1 MRTLITG
8 INGFVGRHL
17 TTFLQRERPQHH
29 LFGSAIESGLPPGVN
44 GWELDLCEAESTR
57 KLIQAVKPGVIF
69 HLAAQTFVPRS
80 FENPWETL
88 QNNILAQLNVLEA
101 CLSVGIKPR
110 IIVISSGEIYGAVAP
125 DELPISEN
133 AALRPN
139 SPYSVSKV
147 TQDLLAYQ
155 YCISHG
161 LPILRA
167 RPFNHFGPGQ
177 SKRFMTPDF
186 AMQVAR
192 MEKGAEPILQVGNLE
207 TRRDFTDVRDIV
219 RAYVALAE
227 QGEAG
232 AAYNIASGVSHSAG
246 DVVAVLEELTPIRF
260 RVAVQQERLRPSD
273 SPDIIGDASRL
284 RAATGWQPQIPF
296 RQTLK
301 DILENCRQELAL
313 NPASV

>member
-17 TTFLQRERPQHH
+17 AAFLKRERPQHH
-29 LFGSAIESGLPPGVN
+29 LFGTAIESGLPPGVD
-44 GWELDLCEAESTR
+44 GWKLDLCEKESTR
-57 KLIQAVKPGVIF
+57 KLIKAVKPDVIF
-69 HLAAQTFVPRS
+69 HLAAQAFVPRS
-80 FENPWETL
+80 FEYPWETL

-101 CLSVGIKPR
+101 CLSAGIQPR
-110 IIVISSGEIYGAVAP
+110 IVVISSGGIYGTVAP

-133 AALRPN
+133 AELRPN
-139 SPYSVSKV
+139 SPYNVSKV
-147 TQDLLAYQ
+147 AQDLLGYQ
-155 YCISHG
+155 YYFSHG

-177 SKRFMTPDF
+177 NRRFMTPDF
-186 AMQVAR
+186 AMQVAQ
-192 MEKGAEPILQVGNLE
+192 MEKGAEPILRVGNLE
-207 TRRDFTDVRDIV
+207 SRRDFTDVRDIV
-219 RAYVALAE
+219 RAYVDLAE

-232 AAYNIASGVSHSAG
+232 AAYNIASGVSRSVG
-246 DVVAVLEELTPIRF
+246 DVVAVLQELTSIRF

-273 SPDIIGDASRL
+273 SPDNIGDASRL
-284 RAATGWQPQIPF
+284 RAATGWRPQIPF

-313 NPASV
+313 NPASI